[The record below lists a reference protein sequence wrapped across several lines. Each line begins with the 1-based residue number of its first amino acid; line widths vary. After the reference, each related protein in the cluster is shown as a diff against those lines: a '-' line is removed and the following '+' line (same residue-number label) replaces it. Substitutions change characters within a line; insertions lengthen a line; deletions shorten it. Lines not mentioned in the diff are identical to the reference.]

1 MIWKLILL
9 GVIGFAGGISV
20 AGGVFAFIS
29 ILEMLPRLAN
39 RVYFLENCIFLG
51 GVTGAVLTVFH
62 ISIPFGSATLA
73 VFGLFSG
80 IFVGCLAMALA
91 ETLKVIPV
99 LVQRVKLATG
109 LPLVILAL
117 ALGKAIACFYQLYF
131 RMQH

>member
-29 ILEMLPRLAN
+29 ILEMLPRLASRLHTAN

-91 ETLKVIPV
+91 ETQIDILSGSGSKC
-99 LVQRVKLATG
+99 G
-109 LPLVILAL
+109 L
-117 ALGKAIACFYQLYF
+117 
-131 RMQH
+131 